1 MEKAK
6 KRAGRPITTVPPW
19 GTLYQFVGGQEK
31 LATKLG
37 VSKSTVGKWATGVHR
52 IPELAKKEVQRL
64 CKYYEITEG
73 VDGL

>member
-1 MEKAK
+1 MENPK

-19 GTLYQFVGGQEK
+19 GTLYQSVGGQEK
-31 LATKLG
+31 LAIKLG

-52 IPELAKKEVQRL
+52 VPDLAKKEVLRL
-64 CKYYEITEG
+64 CKYYGITEG